1 MLIDHA
7 ANDPI
12 FLDLT
17 SRALVAVG
25 INGPPSQTFMKQL
38 DQFASDND
46 TGPMYWSD
54 KKGASVG
61 DKVGDYR
68 LPACPHSSEP
78 PPAETPVGCKSSD
91 N

>member
-38 DQFASDND
+38 DQFGSDND

-54 KKGASVG
+54 KKGARTLYSKLGNGYAAVLCG
-61 DKVGDYR
+61 PWEKR
-68 LPACPHSSEP
+68 
-78 PPAETPVGCKSSD
+78 
-91 N
+91 

>member
-1 MLIDHA
+1 MNSKDEHELAKQHDP
-7 ANDPI
+7 NDE
-12 FLDLT
+12 LEEVED
-17 SRALVAVG
+17 
-25 INGPPSQTFMKQL
+25 M
-38 DQFASDND
+38 D
-46 TGPMYWSD
+46 
-54 KKGASVG
+54 VG